1 MQNIRAD
8 IEVLRNKANEC
19 EHAAKFAIDSD
30 YRAINRKRAKL
41 YRELVDEAELTI
53 RRSKL
58 AHWHGN

>member
-8 IEVLRNKANEC
+8 IEILCNKASEC

-30 YRAINRKRAKL
+30 WRAINRKRARL

-53 RRSKL
+53 RRSTL
-58 AHWHGN
+58 AEWRGN